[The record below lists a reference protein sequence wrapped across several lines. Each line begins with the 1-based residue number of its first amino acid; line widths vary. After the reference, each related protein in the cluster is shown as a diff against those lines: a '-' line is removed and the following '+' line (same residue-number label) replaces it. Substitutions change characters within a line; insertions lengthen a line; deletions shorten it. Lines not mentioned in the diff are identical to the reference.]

1 MFCAVCCHRFS
12 SQMANRPYLSK
23 GCDFFPPSGSAPL
36 TQASSSARLEA
47 WTPPI
52 TNGPSQAA
60 DLPTPTEAFTLHK
73 QASSWQPL
81 PTPLPRF
88 CYPTWHKIHF
98 LIYSVY
104 FFSGKMQKKCGKW
117 QVPFF
122 FCTFFFT
129 SYIFAPPLLPRPQ
142 PVFVFECVS
151 TPQLSIRLRV
161 KKMDARVTF
170 CLVRRRVSTSPNW
183 STLECCDTAAVV
195 GRPIGSKGSQRER
208 SGSTGGRQDQHR
220 IYMFVVFFPFLP
232 PSLLVSW
239 VCLMPSDDS
248 EQHLQEISIPFPVIP
263 WTRAGIPLDTRREI
277 KSATSQR

>member
-1 MFCAVCCHRFS
+1 MFCAVCCPRFS

-23 GCDFFPPSGSAPL
+23 GCDFFPSFRLSPSDSGQQLCTPGGLNASDNKRPEPSRWPPHTYRGIYPPQTSIFLAAPPHSPAPL
-36 TQASSSARLEA
+36 LLPDVAQNTFSHLFCLFFLRQDAEKM
-47 WTPPI
+47 WEVTGPI
-52 TNGPSQAA
+52 
-60 DLPTPTEAFTLHK
+60 
-73 QASSWQPL
+73 
-81 PTPLPRF
+81 
-88 CYPTWHKIHF
+88 
-98 LIYSVY
+98 
-104 FFSGKMQKKCGKW
+104 
-117 QVPFF
+117 F